1 MICETKTTKGSVKS
15 MNYQANDKGF
25 AVEVGRNGLIGDEP
39 REWHKQMRAIERQ
52 YDRANFQNK
61 RVTQVIS
68 LTKEE
73 AKEMKSA
80 KDWEDLAIKHYEK
93 KGIDLKNHAYIMH
106 THGSTKNPHL
116 HITVSRVT
124 FDGKQ
129 GIKSQNIGED
139 FGKITDKIAKERGWN
154 TAKETAEQNRKEVG
168 RNINEVL
175 QKEKATDF
183 ESFKMAMGERGYHVK
198 LAQSE
203 SKGTYGMR
211 IIPND
216 EYTET
221 PSPRLAKSGQG
232 YKLSEIEKAE
242 GTKAKFKI
250 DDIKAELNK
259 NKITA
264 EHKQAK
270 GEEKIKESREERF
283 QRADININNRV
294 NEELKKGELMNFGND
309 IDPILREEIGKEFP
323 KENVWAVIDE
333 QGGNDYQDKIFQK
346 IEQLSAERKN
356 IIKNEVYQGQNKEK
370 EKPKELEKTS
380 ETQQNYDRF
389 DRAKANKEAKQD
401 QERDQEKKRG
411 FRR

>member
-39 REWHKQMRAIERQ
+39 KEWHKQMRAIERQ

-68 LTKEE
+68 LTKDE

-80 KDWEDLAIKHYEK
+80 KDWEDLAKKHYEK

-106 THGSTKNPHL
+106 THASTKNPHL

-129 GIKSQNIGED
+129 GIKDNRIGEE

-183 ESFKMAMGERGYHVK
+183 ESFKIAMGERGYHVK

-203 SKGTYGMR
+203 SKGTYGMG

-259 NKITA
+259 NKQ
-264 EHKQAK
+264 KQAK
-270 GEEKIKESREERF
+270 GEEKTKESRAERF

-346 IEQLSAERKN
+346 IEQLSAARKN
-356 IIKNEVYQGQNKEK
+356 IIKNEVYQGQNREK
-370 EKPKELEKTS
+370 EKPKELEKTP

-389 DRAKANKEAKQD
+389 DRAKANKEAKQE
-401 QERDQEKKRG
+401 QERDQEKKR
-411 FRR
+411 

>member
-39 REWHKQMRAIERQ
+39 KEWHKQMRAIERQ

-68 LTKEE
+68 LTKDE

-80 KDWEDLAIKHYEK
+80 KDWEDLAKKHYEK

-106 THGSTKNPHL
+106 THASTKNPHL

-129 GIKSQNIGED
+129 GIKDNRIGEE

-259 NKITA
+259 NKQ
-264 EHKQAK
+264 KQAK
-270 GEEKIKESREERF
+270 GEEKTKESRAERF

-346 IEQLSAERKN
+346 IEQLSAARKN
-356 IIKNEVYQGQNKEK
+356 IIKNEVYQGQNREK
-370 EKPKELEKTS
+370 GKAKRIRKNSRNTTEL
-380 ETQQNYDRF
+380 RPI
-389 DRAKANKEAKQD
+389 
-401 QERDQEKKRG
+401 
-411 FRR
+411 

>member
-39 REWHKQMRAIERQ
+39 KEWHKQMRAIERQ

-68 LTKEE
+68 LTKDE

-80 KDWEDLAIKHYEK
+80 KDWEDLAKKHYEK

-106 THGSTKNPHL
+106 THASTKNPHL

-129 GIKSQNIGED
+129 GIKDNRIGEE

-259 NKITA
+259 NKQ
-264 EHKQAK
+264 KQAK
-270 GEEKIKESREERF
+270 GEEKTKESRAERF

-309 IDPILREEIGKEFP
+309 VDPILREEIGKEFP

-346 IEQLSAERKN
+346 IEQLSAARKN
-356 IIKNEVYQGQNKEK
+356 IIKNEVYQGQNREK
-370 EKPKELEKTS
+370 EKPKELEKTP

-389 DRAKANKEAKQD
+389 DRAKANKEAKQE

>member
-1 MICETKTTKGSVKS
+1 MICETKTTKGSAKS

-39 REWHKQMRAIERQ
+39 KEWHKQMRAIERQ

-68 LTKEE
+68 LTKDE

-80 KDWEDLAIKHYEK
+80 KDWEDLAKKHYEK

-106 THGSTKNPHL
+106 THASTKNPHL

-129 GIKSQNIGED
+129 GIKDNRIGEE

-259 NKITA
+259 NKQ
-264 EHKQAK
+264 KQAK
-270 GEEKIKESREERF
+270 GEEKTKESRAERF

-294 NEELKKGELMNFGND
+294 NEELKKRELMNFGND

-346 IEQLSAERKN
+346 IEQLSAARKN
-356 IIKNEVYQGQNKEK
+356 IIKNEVYQGQNREK
-370 EKPKELEKTS
+370 EKPKELEKTP

-389 DRAKANKEAKQD
+389 DRAKANKEAKQE

>member
-39 REWHKQMRAIERQ
+39 KEWHKQMRAIERQ

-68 LTKEE
+68 LTKDK

-80 KDWEDLAIKHYEK
+80 KDWEDLAKKHYEK

-106 THGSTKNPHL
+106 THASTKNPHL

-129 GIKSQNIGED
+129 GIKDNRIGEE

-259 NKITA
+259 NKQ
-264 EHKQAK
+264 KQAK
-270 GEEKIKESREERF
+270 GEEKTKESRAERF

-356 IIKNEVYQGQNKEK
+356 IIKNEVYQGQNREK
-370 EKPKELEKTS
+370 EKPKELEKTP
-380 ETQQNYDRF
+380 EIQQNYDRF
-389 DRAKANKEAKQD
+389 DQAKANKEAKQD

>member
-39 REWHKQMRAIERQ
+39 KEWHKQMRAIERQ

-68 LTKEE
+68 LTKDE

-80 KDWEDLAIKHYEK
+80 KDWEDLAKKHYEK

-106 THGSTKNPHL
+106 THASTKNPHL

-129 GIKSQNIGED
+129 GIKDNRIGEE

-259 NKITA
+259 NKQ
-264 EHKQAK
+264 KQAK
-270 GEEKIKESREERF
+270 GEEKTKESRAERF

-294 NEELKKGELMNFGND
+294 NEELKKRELMNFGND

-346 IEQLSAERKN
+346 IEQLSAARKN
-356 IIKNEVYQGQNKEK
+356 IIKNEVYQGQNREK
-370 EKPKELEKTS
+370 EKPKELEKTP

-389 DRAKANKEAKQD
+389 DRAKANKEAKQE

>member
-39 REWHKQMRAIERQ
+39 KEWHKQMRAIERQ

-68 LTKEE
+68 LTKDE

-80 KDWEDLAIKHYEK
+80 KDWEDLAKKHYEK

-106 THGSTKNPHL
+106 THASTKNPHL

-129 GIKSQNIGED
+129 GIKDNRIGEE

-259 NKITA
+259 NKQ
-264 EHKQAK
+264 KQAK
-270 GEEKIKESREERF
+270 GEEKTKESRAERF

-309 IDPILREEIGKEFP
+309 IDPILRKEIGKEFP

-346 IEQLSAERKN
+346 IEQLSAARKN
-356 IIKNEVYQGQNKEK
+356 IIKNEVYQGQNREK
-370 EKPKELEKTS
+370 EKPKELEKTP

>member
-39 REWHKQMRAIERQ
+39 KEWHKQMRAIERQ

-68 LTKEE
+68 LTKDE

-80 KDWEDLAIKHYEK
+80 KDWEDLAKKHYEK

-106 THGSTKNPHL
+106 THASTKNPHL

-129 GIKSQNIGED
+129 GIKSQNIGEE

-259 NKITA
+259 NKQ
-264 EHKQAK
+264 KQAK
-270 GEEKIKESREERF
+270 GEEKTKESRAERF

-346 IEQLSAERKN
+346 IEQLSAARKN
-356 IIKNEVYQGQNKEK
+356 IIKNEVYQGQNREK
-370 EKPKELEKTS
+370 EKPKELEKTP